1 MKRQQSLKSVLNLME
16 NKMNSNLVKDIKFI
30 DKIVEKLNIHKNN
43 PDITQLDYALDML
56 EDWKHELC
64 SIKPKRHPDSN
75 GVLPMTTEDLKG
87 LTKAYRYDFSI
98 LKAVSVRLS
107 LTHLELVWD
116 RLPPEVIENV
126 AAILYLDK
134 LFELEEKKY
143 EHL

>member
-1 MKRQQSLKSVLNLME
+1 MR
-16 NKMNSNLVKDIKFI
+16 
-30 DKIVEKLNIHKNN
+30 DKIVEAFASGYMAGHEHTVEGIYCGDELELAGEFYNDNN
-43 PDITQLDYALDML
+43 T
-56 EDWKHELC
+56 
-64 SIKPKRHPDSN
+64 PKRTPDSN
-75 GVLPMTTEDLKG
+75 GVLPMTESDLKG